1 MSTTPATLGRDRYDE
16 EDGDDLIQKV
26 LEPFN
31 NQIFVVGVV
40 VEFGGFFAVW
50 LLRKYQQPIF
60 YIFIFLKKIVIDSCS
75 FFMMF

>member
-40 VEFGGFFAVW
+40 VEFGGF
-50 LLRKYQQPIF
+50 LYF
-60 YIFIFLKKIVIDSCS
+60 YFFKKNCNR
-75 FFMMF
+75 FM